1 MHMLTNMTLWQ
12 TVENSS
18 SVPQVNQTDKYWLG
32 QKCWLKSSSNSSTL
46 DSLGRAKYYGH
57 SQNSLLTFTFD
68 HWPVIKVR
76 IVALVNGFV
85 LWQEEKGRSS
95 QDGNLQ
101 QNLFWQ
107 RPYCKESVSNHQK
120 SEYANILIYLTN
132 GQWPFW
138 KDISYC
144 AQQTQVTF
152 LVNVFLALPIVSTL
166 IAQY

>member
-1 MHMLTNMTLWQ
+1 MHMLTNMALWQ

-95 QDGNLQ
+95 QDGNLE

-107 RPYCKESVSNHQK
+107 RPYFKESVSNHQIWGCK
-120 SEYANILIYLTN
+120 YSNLSDQWSVAILKRYLLLCPTNTSDIPSQCFPCPAN
-132 GQWPFW
+132 
-138 KDISYC
+138 S
-144 AQQTQVTF
+144 
-152 LVNVFLALPIVSTL
+152 
-166 IAQY
+166 